1 MNNQITKQLYFETQS
16 KLETIINTFMVSKY
30 GDDYQSKLSYTYE
43 DWDLFKT
50 HTKGME
56 LGKTFLLT
64 YQINNIEINNETIE
78 ELYNKDYDLSQT
90 PFDLNKILE
99 LSENILE
106 LSN

>member
-16 KLETIINTFMVSKY
+16 KLETIMENFMVSKY
-30 GDDYQSKLSYTYE
+30 GEDYKSKLSYTYE

-50 HTKGME
+50 QTKGIE

-78 ELYNKDYDLSQT
+78 ELYNKDYELSQT
-90 PFDLNKILE
+90 PFDVNLLFNVSKIILE
-99 LSENILE
+99 LSK
-106 LSN
+106 

>member
-1 MNNQITKQLYFETQS
+1 MKNQITKQLYFET
-16 KLETIINTFMVSKY
+16 
-30 GDDYQSKLSYTYE
+30 QSKLSYTYE

-50 HTKGME
+50 YTKGME

-99 LSENILE
+99 LSEKILE
-106 LSN
+106 LSK